1 MSNITQAVNVDKNL
15 KTLKKTIHAS
25 DLDQLLSSTGPYT
38 LLAPSDEAFEKLQK
52 GLIDDLLEPRNR
64 PKLAELINNHV
75 VAGKIQF
82 NELKDGDTLK
92 TVNGKEWPVQVKN
105 GTVSIGDA
113 QVQVKE
119 SKVSNGVIHCTDK
132 VMMS

>member
-82 NELKDGDTLK
+82 SELKDGDTLK
-92 TVNGKEWPVQVKN
+92 TVNGKEWPVQFKN